1 MASVY
6 KRKSSPYWQIRY
18 VDRNGREKSIS
29 SKLTDKRAAKRD
41 AEALEQRER
50 RIRQGLI
57 SPAEVEAAKAV
68 SVHVREHVDAFI
80 EEDRR
85 RGVSARRIQ
94 LKQSQ
99 LARFVEAEGIT
110 SIGQI
115 DGDLIKRHMR
125 WLVEQGVPVDRDGR
139 SVRLRESGMEDGE
152 PMPRRQLSPASAN
165 EFRTTA
171 MRFLNWLVEAR
182 RLAVHPCPGRAV
194 PKMNAELDRK
204 RRRAAMTPDQVE
216 RLLEV
221 ADRHGRGE
229 VYRVALLTGLRRKE
243 LQSLRWNEV
252 RLEDATPSIHLR
264 AEATKAKRMDAIPLH
279 PAAAK
284 VLASIQHPGIK
295 PTDTVFGSV
304 PSVQVL
310 YRDLEEAGIQ
320 GRDGRNA
327 VPSPSGEVIDFH
339 SFRMTLA
346 TTLANQGVNALH
358 LKRIMRHASIA
369 TTDRHYAGMNL
380 ADLSRAFA
388 SAQVVYTE
396 VSTPS
401 ARTRAGRCK
410 PVRRSGPPTQTAP
423 RSEAESGARLGDPVR
438 GGASKRVKGLEPS
451 TFTLAT

>member
-6 KRKSSPYWQIRY
+6 KRARSPYWQIRY
-18 VDRNGREKSIS
+18 IDRNGREKSIS

-57 SPAEVEAAKAV
+57 SPAEVEAAQAA
-68 SVHVREHVDAFI
+68 SVHVRDHIAEFI
-80 EEDRR
+80 EEDHR
-85 RGVSARRIQ
+85 RGLAARRIQ
-94 LKQSQ
+94 LKRSH
-99 LARFVEAEGIT
+99 LERFIEAEGIS
-110 SIGQI
+110 SIGQV
-115 DGDLIKRHMR
+115 DGDAIKRHMR
-125 WLVEQGVPVDRDGR
+125 RLVEHGMPLDRDGR
-139 SVRLRESGMEDGE
+139 SVRLREQGTESGE

-171 MRFLNWLVEAR
+171 MRFLNWLVETR
-182 RLAVHPCPGRAV
+182 RLAIHPCPGRAV
-194 PKMNAELDRK
+194 PKMNAELDRR

-216 RLLEV
+216 RLLKV

-229 VYRVALLTGLRRKE
+229 VYRVALLTGLRRNE

-252 RLEDATPSIHLR
+252 RLDDETPSIQLR

-279 PAAAK
+279 PVAAE
-284 VLASIQHPGIK
+284 VLASIRQTGFEPKG
-295 PTDTVFGSV
+295 PVFSTV

-320 GRDGRNA
+320 ERDGRRA
-327 VPSPSGEVIDFH
+327 VPSASGETIDFH

-346 TTLANQGVNALH
+346 TMLANEGVNALH
-358 LKRIMRHASIA
+358 LKRIMRHASIT

-388 SAQVVYTE
+388 APRSVYTK

-401 ARTRAGRCK
+401 ARTRAGRSE
-410 PVRRSGPPTQTAP
+410 PVRTARPQTQTAP
-423 RSEAESGARLGDPVR
+423 RSEAESVAGLGDQLR